1 MPFCRARALLER
13 AIIEA
18 LASKNTQR
26 VIDLVVQHVDKE
38 VE

>member
-1 MPFCRARALLER
+1 MPFCRTCALLER

-18 LASKNTQR
+18 LASRNTQR
-26 VIDLVVQHVDKE
+26 VIDQAVQHVDKE